1 MTNTASTATDNSL
14 DGARAWFRENG
25 LARKSEDR
33 VIAGV
38 AGAYARRYE
47 INPFVARIA
56 AVAAAIAFTPLAY
69 LAMWVLMPS
78 E

>member
-1 MTNTASTATDNSL
+1 
-14 DGARAWFRENG
+14 
-25 LARKSEDR
+25 
-33 VIAGV
+33 V